1 MKLDR
6 RILRSI
12 SWTAAALVG
21 VAPIAAAQYGRQA
34 QSQGSGQELFQWN
47 GGVDREVQITMRG
60 NRVWTNDVGRTEP
73 NNERARAMATL
84 PQQDGEVVVRLENGR
99 GQVDVIQQPNA
110 QNGYSTI
117 VRIRDPQS
125 GSDRYRLTAYWQSYS
140 NGDYVGRNNNGR
152 ARGRDKNRNGIDDRE
167 EIYRQRQGQ
176 GQNEGQYG
184 NQTLM
189 HWSGNID
196 GEVEIRLQNG
206 RTDTRTLSGA
216 QPTSVRASGGNTTV
230 PRSDAQINVVQNQG
244 RGQVWVVQQPTQWN
258 NYTTIVRVRDPQG
271 GYGYYDFDLT
281 WR

>member
-6 RILRSI
+6 WMSRSI
-12 SWTAAALVG
+12 SLSAAALVG
-21 VAPIAAAQYGRQA
+21 VAPIAAAQYSRQG
-34 QSQGSGQELFQWN
+34 QYQRTGQELFQWS
-47 GGVDREVQITMRG
+47 GGVDREVQIVMRG

-73 NNERARAMATL
+73 NNERARAMSTL
-84 PQQDGEVVVRLENGR
+84 PRQDGEVVVRLENGR
-99 GQVDVIQQPNA
+99 GDVDVIQQPNA

-117 VRIRDPQS
+117 VRIRDPRS
-125 GSDRYRLTAYWQSYS
+125 GSDRYRVTAYWQSYS
-140 NGDYVGRNNNGR
+140 NGDYVGRNNNGV
-152 ARGRDKNRNGIDDRE
+152 ARGHDKDRDGIDDRE
-167 EIYRQRQGQ
+167 EVYRRRNGN
-176 GQNEGQYG
+176 GNGQYG
-184 NQTLM
+184 DQSLM

-206 RTDTRTLSGA
+206 RADTRILSGA
-216 QPTSVRASGGNTTV
+216 QPTSVRVTGGNTTV

-244 RGQVWVVQQPTQWN
+244 RGQVWVVQQPSQWN